1 MNPPKGLSRVL
12 SFLITWVFITSPA
25 LGSAIETAKLGEA
38 IANLV
43 DNGAI
48 LGAQVIVG
56 EGDQFLYEGSFG
68 IRSAKDPEL
77 INARTQFCIGS
88 CSKPFASATLFVL
101 AQKSQLSLD
110 TPIDEWLPQF
120 AKPNIAGSEISTRS
134 PNLLELLA
142 HRGGIYS
149 QKLGM
154 NRRQA
159 RWIRDFRLTL
169 EDAVNG
175 ITREELI
182 YQPGAE
188 YAYSGAGYCVLG
200 RVAEVDSGQSF
211 ETLFQQSI
219 AQPLQLTRTSYF
231 PDPEDPNVATG
242 SVEGNLNPTT
252 PHLSSPFKL
261 PLIGG
266 SLYSTARDTSRFA
279 RMILERGRFGDRTI
293 LEPESFNNYL
303 ALPFEGRAY
312 GMGWSIRK
320 ENDRTVEISHTGSL
334 ASSRASLR
342 IHLDTGRYIIVFY
355 TLTDPSVSLRTGQS
369 VNRAIVTTLKQ

>member
-1 MNPPKGLSRVL
+1 MNQTRRLFFHLL
-12 SFLITWVFITSPA
+12 SFFSAFTFSNPSYASDFDTLDATLERLLTN
-25 LGSAIETAKLGEA
+25 GS
-38 IANLV
+38 
-43 DNGAI
+43 I
-48 LGAQVIVG
+48 LGAQALVG
-56 EGDQFLYEGSFG
+56 EGDQFLFEESFG
-68 IRSAKDPEL
+68 VRSANDSEP
-77 INARTQFCIGS
+77 INADTQFCIGS

-101 AQKSQLSLD
+101 AQNNQLSLD
-110 TPIDEWLPQF
+110 TPINRWLPQF
-120 AKPNIAGSEISTRS
+120 AKPSIVGSDPPTRS

-175 ITREELI
+175 IAKEALI
-182 YQPGAE
+182 NRPGTE

-200 RVAEVDSGQSF
+200 RVAEVALGQSF

-219 AQPLQLTRTSYF
+219 AEPLRLSRTTYF
-231 PDPEDPNVATG
+231 PNPEDPNIATG
-242 SVEGNLNPTT
+242 SVKGNPNPTT
-252 PHLSSPFKL
+252 PHLSTPFHL

-279 RMILERGRFGDRTI
+279 RMILERGRFGDRTV
-293 LEPESFNNYL
+293 LEPETYKNYL
-303 ALPFEGRAY
+303 SLPFEGRAY
-312 GMGWSIRK
+312 GMGWSIRE
-320 ENDRTVEISHTGSL
+320 ENDGPVEIFHTGSL

-342 IHLDTGRYIIVFY
+342 INLDTGRYAIVFY
-355 TLTDPSVSLRTGQS
+355 TLNDPSVSVKTAQA
-369 VNRAIVTTLKQ
+369 VNRAIGAALKQ